1 MNEYEIL
8 GEVCNLHELRAKLG
22 QSEDDWTVTINSP
35 GGSVF
40 EGLQTVNAIR
50 KAKGKVTAKIEVMAA
65 SIAAVIA
72 LACDKVTMRKS
83 DLLMLHNCW
92 TVAVGNKEEL
102 AQEIENMK
110 AIDKVLHGIIAEH
123 CKKPD
128 ELLASIDEG
137 DVFLTGEDVAELFDN
152 VELVAAPA
160 KDGKQNCVDLASLIA
175 GKREALDKCTAL
187 DKKVAELQE
196 EVAAAKKPPYVV
208 TAKVEKILA
217 EEW

>member
-1 MNEYEIL
+1 MNEYEIV
-8 GEVCNLHELRAKLG
+8 GEVCNLNELRVKLG
-22 QSEDDWTVTINSP
+22 QSEEDWTVTINSP

-72 LACDKVTMRKS
+72 LACDKVTIRKS
-83 DLLMLHNCW
+83 DLFMLHNCW
-92 TVAVGNKEEL
+92 TLAMGNKEEL

-137 DVFLTGEDVAELFDN
+137 DVFLTGEDVVELFDN
-152 VELVAAPA
+152 AELVSAPTRG
-160 KDGKQNCVDLASLIA
+160 GKQNCANLASLVA
-175 GKREALDKCTAL
+175 DKREALDKCTVL

-196 EVAAAKKPPYVV
+196 EVLALKKPPYVV